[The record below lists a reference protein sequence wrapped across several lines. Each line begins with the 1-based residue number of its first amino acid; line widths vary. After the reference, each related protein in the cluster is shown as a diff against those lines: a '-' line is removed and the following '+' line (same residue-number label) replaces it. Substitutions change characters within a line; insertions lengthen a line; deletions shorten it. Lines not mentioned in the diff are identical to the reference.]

1 MNVGVDGRGG
11 DQLRGL
17 GPVMSVGGGDP
28 ARILV
33 VDDDP
38 VMNRMVVDYLENRN
52 LRAISASG
60 RQEMSRLLAVG
71 DPSLVLLDLRLG
83 RDDEFDLLNEIRS
96 RSDVPVIIAT
106 NPHSNESDRIIGLGL
121 GADDCITKPFGFR
134 ELLARIRAVLRRRE
148 CTRAEPQRNRE
159 PTRCRFGGWELN
171 RRTRRLSDPNGALV
185 TLTKGEYNLLIAFL
199 DAPQRLLS
207 REYLLQA
214 TRVHEDI
221 FDRSVDVQILRLR
234 RKLEADPSAPRMIQ
248 TERGV
253 GYVFALPV
261 ELI

>member
-1 MNVGVDGRGG
+1 MASLHLIPGG
-11 DQLRGL
+11 PLPFSQSDLSTSAADNR
-17 GPVMSVGGGDP
+17 P
-28 ARILV
+28 ARIFIV
-33 VDDDP
+33 EDDP
-38 VMNRMVVDYLENRN
+38 VMLRMVADYLQQHNMHS
-52 LRAISASG
+52 IPASG
-60 RQEMSRLLAVG
+60 RQEMFRLLAVG

-171 RRTRRLSDPNGALV
+171 RRTRRLSAPNGALV
-185 TLTKGEYNLLIAFL
+185 T
-199 DAPQRLLS
+199 
-207 REYLLQA
+207 
-214 TRVHEDI
+214 
-221 FDRSVDVQILRLR
+221 
-234 RKLEADPSAPRMIQ
+234 
-248 TERGV
+248 
-253 GYVFALPV
+253 ALPV

>member
-60 RQEMSRLLAVG
+60 RQEMFRLLAVG

-96 RSDVPVIIAT
+96 RSDVPVIIAKNRT
-106 NPHSNESDRIIGLGL
+106 
-121 GADDCITKPFGFR
+121 A
-134 ELLARIRAVLRRRE
+134 
-148 CTRAEPQRNRE
+148 TRA
-159 PTRCRFGGWELN
+159 TEL
-171 RRTRRLSDPNGALV
+171 SGSSLV
-185 TLTKGEYNLLIAFL
+185 PMTASPSRSAF
-199 DAPQRLLS
+199 
-207 REYLLQA
+207 
-214 TRVHEDI
+214 
-221 FDRSVDVQILRLR
+221 
-234 RKLEADPSAPRMIQ
+234 
-248 TERGV
+248 
-253 GYVFALPV
+253 
-261 ELI
+261 